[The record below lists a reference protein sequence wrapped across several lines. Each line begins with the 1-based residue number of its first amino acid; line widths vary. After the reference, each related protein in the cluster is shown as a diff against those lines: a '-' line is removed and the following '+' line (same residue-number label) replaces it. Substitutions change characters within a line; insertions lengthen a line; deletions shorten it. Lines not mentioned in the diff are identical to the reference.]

1 MPRVLRVL
9 LFSLLSTCCF
19 GGNIVY
25 LRVHRGVVEERL
37 NTPPGT
43 GLERLHKLRAQ
54 FEAAGCTR
62 ERLSEQAIPRQDLP
76 NVMCNLPGKE
86 PGTIVIGAPIDFDAV
101 GTADESQ
108 WATLALLPLLA
119 ESVGA
124 VQHRLSL
131 TFVAFTGHNHGLRG
145 SSEYVKQLTESQRR
159 GIRAM
164 ISLENMGRT
173 PPVYALAQEDLQ
185 LANWLTLSSN
195 ALRLGSMPMEI
206 TARSVDAP
214 LINNRPVFNPDE
226 YLLDATAF
234 QRVHVPA
241 IALRSAPLSMVPAM
255 RQAGAWQGYSSGKFF
270 DLDLYEQTYNQLC
283 IYLLYLDSNLGT
295 SHSSPPGTDVAAA
308 PVRPSTTAGV
318 GIGQALAP
326 NPTTVASTTI
336 PSSTSTAQQP
346 TGIPPITPVFHAQ
359 AQLVLMDVSIIDERG
374 APIKG
379 LKAEDFTILENG
391 KPQVVRAF
399 EEHGPQSDSAAS
411 HENSLPPGTFSNRMA
426 AATDAPLSIFLF
438 DLLNTPPQDQ
448 AYARAQMLQFLKAMP
463 QGKHLALFVLGRQ
476 LQMVQGFTDDSEGL
490 MKMAEKVMRDVSP
503 LLTTQAQLQ
512 QDQGFVDQTGR
523 EARNEL
529 PAGVPDNLKNSVKI
543 AMADAKPLQ
552 GFEGAR
558 TDTGAMMEGARTEQ
572 RITLTLEALQVI
584 ARAVSAYPGR
594 KNLAWLSGSFQ
605 VRLRP
610 SDNSFLNMETGTGRT
625 QTITPVSDL
634 TNSTRYEDAIRV
646 ATTALATA
654 RIAVYPI
661 DVRGLQ
667 TNGVDISVGTDQSRA
682 MVDSGNNDSITH
694 TLMNQSQSRSDD
706 RSSMLEIAEQTG
718 GRVFINNDVRGS
730 IARSLEEGTNYYTLA
745 YTPEKS
751 DSQSFR
757 RVEIKLDRPSA
768 KLAYRPGYFPSHS
781 QEALKQSGAHL
792 LAAAMQPGLPQS
804 TTVLVTAKLLP
815 PDSTSKALR
824 IDYSIDLKGLDFTDT
839 TDNRKRALLDCMA
852 VAIDGRGQIAGQ
864 IANTMDAALPPQE
877 YQVMQQT
884 GLPLHQELVLP
895 PGTYDLR
902 LGVLDRASQKIGTVD
917 IPVVIPAEG
926 APAPER
932 PPAAARNGFG
942 AEKVPAAEPRLIT
955 VASAAMP
962 SPDPDPPG
970 AQQPTGIPP
979 NVPVF
984 HAKAQLVVIDVSIT
998 NSQGVP
1004 VEGLK
1009 AGDFTLLENGKP
1021 QVVRV
1026 FEAHSSSA
1034 ASGAA
1039 SPQNSLPT
1047 GTFSNRMT
1055 SASAEAPLSIFLFD
1069 LLNTPPNDQAYARQQ
1084 MLQFLETVPKGKH
1097 LALFVLGTHLQ
1108 IVQGFTDDS
1117 EALVKTAEKV
1127 MRQVSPLLT
1136 TQTQLQQDQGFIDET
1151 GRYAM
1156 PDSSTAVPA
1165 SASEAATIAA
1175 ARADAA
1181 AITGFVGQRTATAA
1195 TQQGIRTDQRATLTL
1210 SALEAIARSV
1220 SAYPGR
1226 KNLVWLSGSFQ
1237 IRLRP
1242 FDNSFLGVTAKTSQA
1257 ASPVSDLSDTTSYQ
1271 DAIRKVTT
1279 VMATARIAVYPIDVR
1294 GLPVGGL
1301 EIGVGTDQ
1309 ARSTIDP
1316 FNNDVYNDTLKNQ
1329 FDSRFDDRSS
1339 MLDIADQT
1347 GGEIFINNDVRGSI
1361 ARSLEDGSNYYTLAY
1376 TPEKSSNDSF
1386 RHVEIKLNRPSVKL
1400 AYRPGYYPTHPQ
1412 DSVKQSGAQMLAA
1425 AMQPG
1430 LPQSTMLL
1438 VTAKVLPPDATSKS
1452 LRIDYSID
1460 LSGLDF
1466 TDTTDD
1472 RKRALLDC
1480 MAVALDGH
1488 GQIAGQIAN
1497 TMDASLPPKEY
1508 QAMQQTGLPLHQEL
1522 ILPPGTYDLRLGVLD
1537 RASQK
1542 IGTVDVPVVIAAKLP

>member
-19 GGNIVY
+19 AGNIVY

-62 ERLSEQAIPRQDLP
+62 EHLSEQAIPRQDLP

-86 PGTIVIGAPIDFDAV
+86 PGTIVVGAPIDFDAV

-164 ISLENMGRT
+164 ISLEDMGRT
-173 PPVYALAQEDLQ
+173 PPVYALAQEDL
-185 LANWLTLSSN
+185 LLVNWLALSSN
-195 ALRLGSMPMEI
+195 TLRLGSIPMEI

-214 LINNRPVFNPDE
+214 LINNRPVFNQDE
-226 YLLDATAF
+226 YLLDASAF
-234 QRVHVPA
+234 QHAHVPA
-241 IALRSAPLSMVPAM
+241 IALRSAPLSMIPAM

-270 DLDLYEQTYNQLC
+270 DLDIYEQTYNQLC
-283 IYLLYLDSNLGT
+283 VYLLYLDSNLGT
-295 SHSSPPGTDVAAA
+295 SHSSPPGTEVAAA
-308 PVRPSTTAGV
+308 PVKPSPTTAGV
-318 GIGQALAP
+318 AIGQAPVLNPNTLAS
-326 NPTTVASTTI
+326 ATI
-336 PSSTSTAQQP
+336 PPSTSTTQQP

-374 APIKG
+374 APVKG
-379 LKAEDFTILENG
+379 LKAEDFTVLENG

-411 HENSLPPGTFSNRMA
+411 QENSLAPGTFSNRMA

-463 QGKHLALFVLGRQ
+463 RGKHLALFVLGRQ

-490 MKMAEKVMRDVSP
+490 VKMAEKVMRDVSP
-503 LLTTQAQLQ
+503 LLTTQAQQQ

-523 EARNEL
+523 EARPETSPSIPPQFQ
-529 PAGVPDNLKNSVKI
+529 PAVTSAI
-543 AMADAKPLQ
+543 TDAKPLI

-558 TDTGAMMEGARTEQ
+558 TDTGATMEGVRSEQ

-610 SDNSFLNMETGTGRT
+610 SDNSFLNMESRT
-625 QTITPVSDL
+625 TQAITPVSDL

-661 DVRGLQ
+661 DVRGLR
-667 TNGVDISVGTDQSRA
+667 TSGVDISVGTDQSRA

-730 IARSLEEGTNYYTLA
+730 IARSLEEGSNYYTLA

-768 KLAYRPGYFPSHS
+768 KLAYRPGYYPSHS
-781 QEALKQSGAHL
+781 QEALKQSGAHM

-804 TTVLVTAKLLP
+804 TMLVVTAKLLP
-815 PDSTSKALR
+815 PDATSKALR
-824 IDYSIDLKGLDFTDT
+824 IDYNIDLSGLDFTDT

-852 VAIDGRGQIAGQ
+852 VAIDGHGQIAGQ

-877 YQVMQQT
+877 YQLMQQT

-917 IPVVIPAEG
+917 IPVVIPAES
-926 APAPER
+926 APA
-932 PPAAARNGFG
+932 ATGTGVGIAKAS
-942 AEKVPAAEPRLIT
+942 AAEPTSTTVPSTAT
-955 VASAAMP
+955 VASNASP
-962 SPDPDPPG
+962 SSAPVPPG

-984 HAKAQLVVIDVSIT
+984 HAQAQLVVMDVSIT
-998 NSQGVP
+998 DAQGAP
-1004 VEGLK
+1004 VKGLK

-1026 FEAHSSSA
+1026 FEAHVSSA
-1034 ASGAA
+1034 ASGAS
-1039 SPQNSLPT
+1039 SPQNSLPA
-1047 GTFSNRMT
+1047 GTFSNRVTPT
-1055 SASAEAPLSIFLFD
+1055 SADAPLSIFLFD
-1069 LLNTPPNDQAYARQQ
+1069 LLNTPPNDQAYARAQ
-1084 MLQFLETVPKGKH
+1084 MLQFLKTVPKGKH

-1117 EALVKTAEKV
+1117 ETLVKTAEKV
-1127 MRQVSPLLT
+1127 MRQASPLLT
-1136 TQTQLQQDQGFIDET
+1136 TQVQLQQDQGFIEET
-1151 GRYAM
+1151 ARDAQPHVPDQAGLSIMAINAAM
-1156 PDSSTAVPA
+1156 A
-1165 SASEAATIAA
+1165 SPSAPGFAA
-1175 ARADAA
+1175 
-1181 AITGFVGQRTATAA
+1181 QRTATSA
-1195 TQQGIRTDQRATLTL
+1195 TQECIRTDQRTTMTLE
-1210 SALEAIARSV
+1210 AMEAIARAV

-1226 KNLVWLSGSFQ
+1226 KNMVWLSGSFE

-1242 FDNSFLGVTAKTSQA
+1242 FDNTFVSIASVSSQA
-1257 ASPVSDLSDTTSYQ
+1257 AVPVSNLATNFSYENE
-1271 DAIRKVTT
+1271 IRRVTT
-1279 VMATARIAVYPIDVR
+1279 VMATARIAIYPIDVR
-1294 GLPVGGL
+1294 GLQTGGV
-1301 EIGVGTDQ
+1301 EIGVGADQSRDMVNSPIGDAYTDVLSSQ
-1309 ARSTIDP
+1309 SGTR
-1316 FNNDVYNDTLKNQ
+1316 FNQ
-1329 FDSRFDDRSS
+1329 RAS
-1339 MLDIADQT
+1339 MLELADQT
-1347 GGEIFINNDVRGSI
+1347 GGHLYIENDVRGSI
-1361 ARSLEDGSNYYTLAY
+1361 ARSLEEGSNYYTLAY
-1376 TPEKSSNDSF
+1376 TPEKNSDDSF
-1386 RHVEIKLNRPSVKL
+1386 RRVEIKLNRPSVKL
-1400 AYRPGYYPTHPQ
+1400 AYRPGYYPTRSQ
-1412 DSVKQSGAQMLAA
+1412 DSLTQSGAQMLAA

-1430 LPQSTMLL
+1430 LPQSTMIL
-1438 VTAKVLPPDATSKS
+1438 VTAKVLPPDATSKAV
-1452 LRIDYSID
+1452 RIDYSID

-1466 TDTTDD
+1466 TDMSDN

-1480 MAVALDGH
+1480 MAVALDAH
-1488 GQIAGQIAN
+1488 GQITGQIAN
-1497 TMDASLPPKEY
+1497 TMDASLPPKDY
-1508 QAMQQTGLPLHQEL
+1508 QAFQQTGLPLHQEL
-1522 ILPPGTYDLRLGVLD
+1522 VLPPGTYDLRLGVLD